1 MKKLFNREKKN
12 NKGFTL
18 VELVVV
24 VAILAILVGLLAPQ
38 YTKYVEKS
46 RQSADATNVDNIVR
60 TVQIAATEPES
71 AFVTGNDGTIITFSG
86 KNAVAVAGDNKAAI
100 ENALT
105 EALGAEWENVKIK
118 STRWKETGITVKVMV
133 AGSTKDDKNPGA
145 VTVTYEPDDFAEFVK
160 KTATTPDSSTG
171 V

>member
-71 AFVTGNDGTIITFSG
+71 AFQTDATGTTITFSAENKVSISG
-86 KNAVAVAGDNKAAI
+86 LNANAI
-100 ENALT
+100 AMALD
-105 EALGAEWENVKIK
+105 EALGDEWENVKIK
-118 STRWKETGITVKVMV
+118 STRWKNETGGIVVTVKVADSTGAV
-133 AGSTKDDKNPGA
+133 ANPGA
-145 VTVTYEPDDFAEFVK
+145 VTVTYEPEDFATFIK
-160 KTATTPDSSTG
+160 KTVTNSAP
-171 V
+171 